1 MRKRYSAEFKARVV
15 LELLR
20 EERPLSEVASAY
32 EVHPSMLHR
41 WREAALADL
50 PKLFSELSKRDAEK
64 AEYEKKIHELYAEIG
79 RVTTELEWMKKKGI
93 GTKP

>member
-15 LELLR
+15 LDLLR
-20 EERPLSEVASAY
+20 EDRPLSEIASEY

-50 PKLFSELSKRDAEK
+50 PKLFSEPSRRDAEK
-64 AEYEKKIHELYAEIG
+64 AQHEKQIHELYAEIG
-79 RVTTELEWMKKKGI
+79 RVTTELEWLKKKGI

>member
-1 MRKRYSAEFKARVV
+1 MINPA
-15 LELLR
+15 
-20 EERPLSEVASAY
+20 P
-32 EVHPSMLHR
+32 
-41 WREAALADL
+41 
-50 PKLFSELSKRDAEK
+50 FSLDTGKPSKRDAEK